1 MTHAAAETP
10 AQAFVRCRDM
20 DASLPERLA
29 AFAIAARK
37 FRPALQEAAD
47 HLIDR
52 LRQHDAGESAPK
64 PGEDMPAFL
73 LPDESGR
80 LVSLK
85 DLLRHSPVAITFHR
99 GHWCPFCRIS
109 TYALTQAQR
118 QLGDS
123 AKIIAIMPDRTE
135 FVAEFKSASRG
146 ELPVLS
152 DTDNGYAMTLNL
164 AVWVGDEM
172 QREMRAIGQDLGR
185 FQGNDA
191 WTVPIPATFVVA
203 RNGIVTARFIDPDFR
218 TRVAIDDLI
227 AALKQAI

>member
-1 MTHAAAETP
+1 MTHAATETP

-29 AFAIAARK
+29 AFAVAARK
-37 FRPALQEAAD
+37 FRPALQDAAD
-47 HLIDR
+47 HLIER
-52 LRQHDAGESAPK
+52 LRQHDAGENAPK
-64 PGEDMPAFL
+64 PGEEMPDFL
-73 LPDESGR
+73 LPDEYGR

-85 DLLRHSPVAITFHR
+85 DLLRISPVAITFHR

-109 TYALTQAQR
+109 TNALTQAQR

-123 AKIIAIMPDRTE
+123 AKIVAIMPDRTE

-172 QREMRAIGQDLGR
+172 EREMRAIGQDLGR
-185 FQGNDA
+185 FQGNNS
-191 WTVPIPATFVVA
+191 WTVPIPATFAVG
-203 RNGIVTARFIDPDFR
+203 RDGIIAARFVDPDFR
-218 TRVAIDDLI
+218 RRVAVDDLI
-227 AALKQAI
+227 AALKKAM